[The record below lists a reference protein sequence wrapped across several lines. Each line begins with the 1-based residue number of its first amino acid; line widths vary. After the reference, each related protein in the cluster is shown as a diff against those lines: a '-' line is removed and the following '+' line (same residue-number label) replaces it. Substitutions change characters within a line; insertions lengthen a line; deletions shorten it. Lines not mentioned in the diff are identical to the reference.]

1 MSRSAIALA
10 VVLFPQL
17 AVADARIVG
26 READSGPWRAGPFQ
40 ARVGESVELRLEDPV
55 PPGATVRWFAIAP
68 HMQHVDLP
76 PPNRGIRQYSNS
88 VLFGP
93 NHGRWI
99 GYDTIE
105 YDLVPI
111 GTGERLRLDRHP
123 GPNGHEGA
131 GSAFVVAQ
139 IEIGGAIVS
148 SPSLEARDAIGLA
161 GRVTRVSFRL
171 DDSYLGW
178 LSTYFA
184 VPNVFGSTAGQVDRY
199 LGADCADVLVG
210 ALRAAGKRSMRYTS
224 VGAIGRYTR
233 AVSGVMTLGED
244 GVLRGED
251 GAPID
256 LEFGR
261 DVLSGDFLAIDYS
274 GADEELPRA
283 WDHIAA
289 VASDAGARGRFDP
302 DDLIWHMT
310 PDGLEITPV
319 DHARP
324 LRLRVWRR
332 LAAYRL
338 PSESGARE

>member
-1 MSRSAIALA
+1 MLRSALALA
-10 VVLFPQL
+10 LALIPQL

-26 READSGPWRAGPFQ
+26 REAGSRAWHPGPFH
-40 ARVGESVELRLEDPV
+40 ARVGESLELRLDAPA
-55 PPGATVRWFAIAP
+55 PAGATVRWFAIAP

-76 PPNRGIRQYSNS
+76 PPNEGIAQYSNS

-111 GTGERLRLDRHP
+111 GTGERLRIDRHP

-131 GSAFVVAQ
+131 GTAFVVAR
-139 IEIGGAIVS
+139 IESGDTIVS
-148 SPSLEARDAIGLA
+148 SPSLDARDAIGLA

-184 VPNVFGSTAGQVDRY
+184 VPNIFGSTAGQVDRY

-224 VGAIGRYTR
+224 VGAIGRYAR
-233 AVSGVMTLGED
+233 AASEVMTLGED
-244 GVLRGED
+244 GVLRGEE
-251 GAPID
+251 GAPIA

-261 DVLSGDFLAIDYS
+261 DVLAGDFLAIDYS
-274 GADEELPRA
+274 GAGDELPRA

-289 VASDAGARGRFDP
+289 VATDAGASGRFDP

-310 PDGLEITPV
+310 PGGLEITPV

-332 LAAYRL
+332 LPAYRL
-338 PSESGARE
+338 PSESGAR

>member
-1 MSRSAIALA
+1 MLRWF
-10 VVLFPQL
+10 VVFLWLPQL
-17 AVADARIVG
+17 AAADARIVG
-26 READSGPWRAGPFQ
+26 REAGSGRFHPGPFA
-40 ARVGESVELRLEDPV
+40 ARVGDAIELRIEREV
-55 PPGATVRWFAIAP
+55 PEGSTVRWFALAP
-68 HMQHVDLP
+68 HMQHVDLA
-76 PPNRGIRQYSNS
+76 PPNEGVSQYSNS

-105 YDLVPI
+105 YELVPI
-111 GTGERLRLDRHP
+111 GTGARLVLDRHP
-123 GPNGHEGA
+123 GPNGHDGA
-131 GSAFVVAQ
+131 GTAFVVASVESGDR
-139 IEIGGAIVS
+139 IES
-148 SPSLEARDAIGLA
+148 TPSIDARDAIGLA

-210 ALRAAGKRSMRYTS
+210 ALRAAGKRSMTYTS
-224 VGAIGRYTR
+224 VGAIGTYAR
-233 AVSGVMTLGED
+233 AMGEVMTLGED

-251 GAPID
+251 GMTVD
-256 LEFGR
+256 LVFGR

-274 GADEELPRA
+274 GANEELPRA

-289 VASDAGARGRFDP
+289 VATDRGRAGRFDK

-310 PDGLEITPV
+310 PGGLEITPI

-332 LAAYRL
+332 TARFRL
-338 PSESGARE
+338 PSEL